1 MNYTEQKIA
10 DTLETNYMPYA
21 MSVIVSRAIPEI
33 DGFKPAHRK
42 LLYTMYKM
50 GLLGSARTKSANIVG
65 QTMKLNPHGDSAIYE
80 TMVRLTRGNMALLH
94 PFIDSKGNFGKQ
106 YSKNMAYAA
115 ARYTEAKLDSICKE
129 IFSEIDKNAV
139 DLQDNYDGT
148 LKEPK
153 LLPVTFPNILVNPN
167 EGIAVGMAS
176 KICSCNLREVCETTI
191 ALLSDENFDLLTTL
205 KAPDFPGGGEIIYDE
220 NVIRS
225 VYETGKGG
233 FKVRGK
239 YSYDKKNSIIEITEI
254 PYSTTVEAIMDK
266 IVDGIKAGKLKDIT
280 DVRDESDRSGL
291 KLTLDIKK
299 STDVPKLMNMLFK
312 TTPLQDTFSC
322 NFNILINGSPK
333 VLGVREI
340 LLEWI
345 KFRVICVKRTLEYDM
360 EKKKARLH
368 LLRGLE
374 KILLDIDKAIKI
386 IRDTEKDSDV
396 IPVLMSGFG
405 IDEIQAEYV
414 ADIKLRN
421 LNKEYILKNIQDVA
435 GLEADIQKII
445 MTLSSERRIKKV
457 IAKQLEE
464 ISKKYGKDRNTTL
477 IPSEQ
482 AELEFSPDMYI
493 DDYSLKLFL
502 TGQGY
507 LKKISLVSLRAS
519 NDQKLKENDTII
531 QTADATNKQEL
542 LLFTNKCTVYT
553 TKIYEIPDSIASQLG
568 EYTPNLL
575 KFSEG
580 ESVISI
586 VPVSKYEGSL
596 LMCFE
601 DGRITKVPLE
611 SYSTKTNRKMLTKAY
626 SAHSPIINVIY
637 IKEDCDIVCFGSNEK
652 ALTLNTVMIPEKS
665 TRSSQGVKVFNPGK
679 RGTMISVK
687 KAEDSGIA
695 DLKPYKCRNIPAAGA
710 KISAQ
715 DKDVEQ
721 LSILDL

>member
-176 KICSCNLREVCETTI
+176 KICSFNLREVCETTI

-333 VLGVREI
+333 LIGV
-340 LLEWI
+340 
-345 KFRVICVKRTLEYDM
+345 
-360 EKKKARLH
+360 
-368 LLRGLE
+368 
-374 KILLDIDKAIKI
+374 
-386 IRDTEKDSDV
+386 
-396 IPVLMSGFG
+396 
-405 IDEIQAEYV
+405 
-414 ADIKLRN
+414 
-421 LNKEYILKNIQDVA
+421 
-435 GLEADIQKII
+435 
-445 MTLSSERRIKKV
+445 
-457 IAKQLEE
+457 
-464 ISKKYGKDRNTTL
+464 
-477 IPSEQ
+477 
-482 AELEFSPDMYI
+482 
-493 DDYSLKLFL
+493 
-502 TGQGY
+502 
-507 LKKISLVSLRAS
+507 
-519 NDQKLKENDTII
+519 
-531 QTADATNKQEL
+531 
-542 LLFTNKCTVYT
+542 
-553 TKIYEIPDSIASQLG
+553 
-568 EYTPNLL
+568 
-575 KFSEG
+575 
-580 ESVISI
+580 
-586 VPVSKYEGSL
+586 
-596 LMCFE
+596 
-601 DGRITKVPLE
+601 
-611 SYSTKTNRKMLTKAY
+611 
-626 SAHSPIINVIY
+626 
-637 IKEDCDIVCFGSNEK
+637 
-652 ALTLNTVMIPEKS
+652 
-665 TRSSQGVKVFNPGK
+665 
-679 RGTMISVK
+679 
-687 KAEDSGIA
+687 
-695 DLKPYKCRNIPAAGA
+695 
-710 KISAQ
+710 
-715 DKDVEQ
+715 
-721 LSILDL
+721 